1 MEYIFKF
8 MREGR
13 YDDMRVVLLRIGYGI
28 STKIIKTDVQRVK
41 AR

>member
-1 MEYIFKF
+1 MENIFKF

-13 YDDMRVVLLRIGYGI
+13 YDMRLFLLRIGYGI
-28 STKIIKTDVQRVK
+28 SIKNIKTVVQRVK